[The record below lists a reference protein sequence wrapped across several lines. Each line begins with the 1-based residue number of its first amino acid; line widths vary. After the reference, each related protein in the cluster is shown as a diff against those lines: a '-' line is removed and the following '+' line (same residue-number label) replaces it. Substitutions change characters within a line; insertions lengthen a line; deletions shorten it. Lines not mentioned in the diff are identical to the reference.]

1 MKENRKFKVGED
13 EFPVYIAYK
22 NLTEDVP
29 YMKVH
34 LDQKKIAELQK
45 VAKQCVHASTDKLMQ
60 DPTVLGRIDFD
71 KEYGFSITATTHSK
85 EGCKVGLNVFLKDMA

>member
-1 MKENRKFKVGED
+1 MDGEDEEKAIERPDGNIVQIENTAAVDLKEHRKFKVGED

-29 YMKVH
+29 YMKVN

-45 VAKQCVHASTDKLMQ
+45 VAKQCVHA
-60 DPTVLGRIDFD
+60 
-71 KEYGFSITATTHSK
+71 
-85 EGCKVGLNVFLKDMA
+85 